1 MPTTK
6 SNKSNNDV
14 AAADDTTEEPPLFL
28 LDDDQLDQDAKDVLN
43 ARIVAKTRK
52 GYERDLVRFMLWVF
66 DNLDKYGDMLN
77 PSTLEA
83 LTAAH
88 QKDKERRTAAGK
100 PSKMRDH
107 IRNKCYEFLR
117 AIVKGD
123 ESTFPIKLENITFAN
138 YSRFLGTFRKVVKG
152 KDSTVSG
159 GKVIVRLRLSS
170 FEAHCSALAYLFT
183 ECDKDR
189 DATCP
194 GLFNELSK
202 YKKGTRRMSAKE
214 RKKHGLRT
222 TEGKKHLPFK
232 GYVRLA
238 EILFKSENKEYIQA
252 HTFLVLDWNMM
263 SRSESV
269 IESNI
274 DLISQQKDCI
284 NIDLGKTKCDQE
296 GLKYVDYPLHLY
308 SNPQEPCICP
318 VLALCRLLI
327 CHPMILQGQRP
338 LFEGVSQYDRFHSI
352 FKEIVS
358 SDEYRHEFV
367 ALGISPEDFGTHS
380 IRKGSATLCATGC
393 IVAPPISSICLRACW
408 ALPGVLNRYIK
419 IADAGDQ
426 HVGKVVCGRDRMSV
440 DFTESLP
447 YFDFSDFVGAEYVAR
462 HATVNAWIKDR
473 MPVDARSNEGVF
485 SLFKACI
492 ASLAYH
498 KQKGNL
504 DSIMHS
510 NCLVRSSAFWMEDI
524 PYADNVTT
532 KYPWNKTRDTPE
544 LTGLPPDVNLLVEV
558 QTLKEELAQM
568 REDLKTNFKEVLVNE
583 LDTRNVG
590 GANHTQSN
598 IILEKLDALLEKADK
613 ICDARP
619 SVSTHRPLDDYND
632 EEFNSDD
639 FVVEFEF
646 DSQDPVLEGV
656 DAAAVTPLIKDAL
669 ARKRRDELMKRRN
682 YKCGVSSTG
691 KLTPVPPRF
700 TFPKMNMHG
709 LITKWL
715 IGDKQSNIPPF
726 RFLHAN
732 PNFVA
737 HVKNGKKAISK
748 MGAVM
753 HQVML
758 IGKSQSAWQ
767 SDGRWDGG
775 KVETLYS
782 KVYPLLDRYLRT
794 EGKHGDK
801 STAKSR
807 REEQSWRTCYNKM
820 SEQGLLGDRTRKAK
834 KTNNAPEAEKKRKKG
849 ASANSQQQKK
859 KRMEE
864 HLV

>member
-1 MPTTK
+1 MPTTRR
-6 SNKSNNDV
+6 NKSNDV
-14 AAADDTTEEPPLFL
+14 AADDTTEEPPLIL
-28 LDDDQLDQDAKDVLN
+28 LDDGQLDQDAKDVLD
-43 ARIVAKTRK
+43 ARITPGTRK
-52 GYERDLVRFMLWVF
+52 GYERDLVRFMLWAF
-66 DNLDKYGDMLN
+66 DNSDKYGDMFT

-83 LTAAH
+83 LKAAH
-88 QKDKERRTAAGK
+88 QKDKERRTATGK
-100 PSKMRDH
+100 PCKMRDH

-123 ESTFPIKLENITFAN
+123 ESTFPIKLENINFAK

-152 KDSTVSG
+152 KDSNDG

-214 RKKHGLRT
+214 RKKHGLKT

-238 EILFKSENKEYIQA
+238 EILFKSENKEYVQA

-274 DLISQQKDCI
+274 DLISQQKDSI

-308 SNPQEPCICP
+308 SNPREPCICP

-327 CHPMILQGQRP
+327 CHPMILQGQSP
-338 LFEGVSQYDRFHSI
+338 LFEGVAQYDRFHAI

-358 SDEYRHEFV
+358 SDEYRDEFV

-447 YFDFSDFVGAEYVAR
+447 YFDFSDSVGAEYVAR

-498 KQKGNL
+498 KKNGNL
-504 DSIMHS
+504 DSMHS
-510 NCLVRSSAFWMEDI
+510 NCLVRSSVFWMEDI

-544 LTGLPPDVNLLVEV
+544 FTGLPPDVNLLVEV

-568 REDLKTNFKEVLVNE
+568 KEELKTSFKEVLVNE

-598 IILEKLDALLEKADK
+598 IILDKLDALLEKADK

-619 SVSTHRPLDDYND
+619 SVSTCRPFDDDND

-639 FVVEFEF
+639 FVVEYEF
-646 DSQDPVLEGV
+646 DNQDPALEGI

-669 ARKRRDELMKRRN
+669 ARKQRDELMKKRS
-682 YKCGVSSTG
+682 YKMGVSSTG
-691 KLTPVPPRF
+691 KITPLPPGF

-726 RFLHAN
+726 RILHAN
-732 PNFVA
+732 PNFVS
-737 HVKNGKKAISK
+737 HVENGKKIISK
-748 MGAVM
+748 MGKVM

-758 IGKSQSAWQ
+758 LGKSQSAWQ
-767 SDGRWDGG
+767 LDGRWDGG

-782 KVYPLLDRYLRT
+782 KVYPLLDQYLRT

-807 REEQSWRTCYNKM
+807 REQASWRTCYNKM
-820 SEQGLLGDRTRKAK
+820 GEQGLLGDRTRKAK
-834 KTNNAPEAEKKRKKG
+834 KTDNAPKAVKKRKKD
-849 ASANSQQQKK
+849 ASANSQLQK
-859 KRMEE
+859 KRMKE